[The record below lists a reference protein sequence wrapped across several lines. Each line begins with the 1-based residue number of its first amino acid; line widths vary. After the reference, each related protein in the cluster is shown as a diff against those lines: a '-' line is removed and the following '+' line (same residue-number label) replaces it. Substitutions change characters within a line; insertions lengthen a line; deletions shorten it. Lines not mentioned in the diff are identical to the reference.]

1 MHKAG
6 NADNAFLFG
15 GCNYVFHLKLMS
27 ALNSVTQ
34 PKLAR
39 SVLCSAFHY
48 MSKISKLTEDE
59 HYPDIDL
66 MQYRSV
72 EVDLEIHGI
81 HRLSENTFISASEFD
96 AIVSEY

>member
-1 MHKAG
+1 
-6 NADNAFLFG
+6 
-15 GCNYVFHLKLMS
+15 
-27 ALNSVTQ
+27 
-34 PKLAR
+34 
-39 SVLCSAFHY
+39 

-72 EVDLEIHGI
+72 KVELEIHAI

>member
-1 MHKAG
+1 
-6 NADNAFLFG
+6 
-15 GCNYVFHLKLMS
+15 
-27 ALNSVTQ
+27 
-34 PKLAR
+34 
-39 SVLCSAFHY
+39 
-48 MSKISKLTEDE
+48 MSKTSKLTEDE

-96 AIVSEY
+96 AIVSEYCIVLTAAVVDSPCYFTFQILPANDSVDESMLE